1 VPVRAGGPSLSA
13 VQITHLGHSCVLVE
27 AGGSRLVIDPGGF
40 TPGWETTQGLDA
52 VLVTH
57 EHADH
62 LDRDRLPALL
72 ARNPDARLVTE
83 PGVAG
88 QLAGTVEREPE
99 ALAAGSSTRIGGLEV
114 TATGGRHA
122 VIHADIPRIGNVG
135 YLVAETSGGGPTL
148 YHPGDMLEAVP
159 EGVDVLAVPISAPW
173 QAIKETVEFVRAIG
187 APTAFPIHDAL
198 LSPIG
203 RGLYQ
208 RVLRQLTEGTELRD
222 LADAGPVSL

>member
-1 VPVRAGGPSLSA
+1 

-27 AGGSRLVIDPGGF
+27 AGGARLLLDPGGF

-57 EHADH
+57 EHPDH

-72 ARNPDARLVTE
+72 AGNPGARIVTE
-83 PGVAG
+83 PGLAG
-88 QLAGTVEREPE
+88 QLAGSVDRDPEP
-99 ALAAGSSTRIGGLEV
+99 LAAGSSTTIGELRV

-135 YLVAETSGGGPTL
+135 YLIAETSGNGPSL

-173 QAIKETVEFVRAIG
+173 EAIKETVDFVRAVG
-187 APTAFPIHDAL
+187 APVAFPIHDAV
-198 LSPIG
+198 LSPTG

-208 RVLRQLTEGTELRD
+208 NVLRRLTTGTELRD
-222 LADAGPVSL
+222 LLGAGAVSL

>member
-1 VPVRAGGPSLSA
+1 

-27 AGGSRLVIDPGGF
+27 AGGARLLLDPGGF
-40 TPGWETTQGLDA
+40 TPGWETTEGLDA

-72 ARNPDARLVTE
+72 ARNPGARLVTE

-88 QLAGTVEREPE
+88 RLAGSVDREPE
-99 ALAAGSSTRIGGLEV
+99 GLEAGSSTTIAGLRV

-122 VIHADIPRIGNVG
+122 VIHKDIPLVGNVG
-135 YLVAETSGGGPTL
+135 YLVAETSGGGPVL
-148 YHPGDMLEAVP
+148 YQPGDMLEATP

-173 QAIKETVEFVRAIG
+173 EAIKETVVFVRAVG
-187 APTAFPIHDAL
+187 APVAFPIHDAL
-198 LSPIG
+198 LSSTG

-208 RVLRQLTEGTELRD
+208 RVLGQLTEGTELRD
-222 LADAGPVSL
+222 LAGAGQVSF

>member
-1 VPVRAGGPSLSA
+1 
-13 VQITHLGHSCVLVE
+13 VQITHLGHACVLVE
-27 AGGSRLVIDPGGF
+27 AGGSRLLIDPGGF
-40 TPGWETTQGLDA
+40 TPGCETVQGLDA

-72 ARNPDARLVTE
+72 AGNPGARLVTE

-88 QLAGTVEREPE
+88 QLAGTVERDPE
-99 ALAAGSSTRIGGLEV
+99 ALAAGSSTAIGALTV

-122 VIHADIPRIGNVG
+122 VIHTDIPRIGNVG
-135 YLVAETSGGGPTL
+135 YLVAETSGSGPTL

-159 EGVDVLAVPISAPW
+159 DGVDVLAVPISAPW

-187 APTAFPIHDAL
+187 APVAFPIHDAV

-222 LADAGPVSL
+222 LLDAGAVSL